1 MQAGCNRPPSLR
13 RAAVIDLPVGS
24 RHSTR
29 WRPNLWPGGPGC
41 TEERSVEDV
50 KRTYREGEE
59 KTKEAWRG
67 VGGTDAEDEIGNA
80 GDDIRKGLGNAG
92 DELRRDAPRFLPQR
106 PRHGLLG
113 RCKTC
118 LWVRSVD
125 RDPRI

>member
-1 MQAGCNRPPSLR
+1 MTRRIRQRPGRPMQAGCNRPPSLR

-92 DELRRDAPRFLPQR
+92 DELRRDDPDSADDADRAS
-106 PRHGLLG
+106 
-113 RCKTC
+113 
-118 LWVRSVD
+118 WEVD
-125 RDPRI
+125 R